1 MRSLGGREEVWHL
14 RAGQAEVGA
23 AEKAKATGTLSS
35 GLSVGVE
42 HFDGH
47 RSLRLKRRLYT
58 IYSQH
63 CGGFGMIYSGSGFR
77 YEFLKFQI
85 RILSILFK
93 HIKKFKRT

>member
-23 AEKAKATGTLSS
+23 AEKAKTTGTLSS

-58 IYSQH
+58 IGIQPALWW
-63 CGGFGMIYSGSGFR
+63 IRNDLFR
-77 YEFLKFQI
+77 I
-85 RILSILFK
+85 RIPLRIFK
-93 HIKKFKRT
+93 VSDPDPIHFI